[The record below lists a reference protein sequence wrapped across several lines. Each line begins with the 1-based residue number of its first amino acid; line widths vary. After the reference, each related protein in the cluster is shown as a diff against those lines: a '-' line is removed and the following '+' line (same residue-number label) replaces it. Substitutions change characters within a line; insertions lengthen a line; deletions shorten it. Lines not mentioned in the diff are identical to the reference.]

1 MTPTTTTCT
10 PNAAGICQTDH
21 SKDPRPAPRPGIRRS
36 VGVPFVEQMG
46 G

>member
-1 MTPTTTTCT
+1 MTTQTTCT

-21 SKDPRPAPRPGIRRS
+21 KNDPKPPVKPGIRRS
-36 VGVPFVEQMG
+36 VGVPFVEAMG